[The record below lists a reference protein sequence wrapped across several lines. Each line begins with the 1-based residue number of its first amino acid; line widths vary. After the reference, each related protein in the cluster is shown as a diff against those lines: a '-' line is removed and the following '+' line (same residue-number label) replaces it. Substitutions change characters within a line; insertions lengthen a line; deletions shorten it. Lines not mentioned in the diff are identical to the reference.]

1 VPPAFNPPENPM
13 ARLAALLLTLIT
25 ILPLPA
31 MGDARFDAAAAK
43 AERLED
49 LRVFL
54 GRYIGS
60 CADPIERRTCE
71 ANVAAFRKSAGGK
84 TMVVRVTDA
93 AALVRAQPKGERVLL
108 LLTPFIDGGG
118 YALTRGAPTRQDAA
132 GNPLVD
138 FVPMEVALPPGVLEM
153 EFLSPFRAGAIE
165 LEIVFRPD
173 RAWKLK
179 RKGEPGWFEGLAA
192 RFLSLRVIN
201 ARDGSEIAA
210 KSW

>member
-1 VPPAFNPPENPM
+1 MRRNLALWLLS
-13 ARLAALLLTLIT
+13 LAAS
-25 ILPLPA
+25 LPLPA
-31 MGDARFDAAAAK
+31 AADARFEAAAAK

-54 GRYIGS
+54 GRYVGS
-60 CADPIERRTCE
+60 CTDPVERAPCE
-71 ANVAAFRKSAGGK
+71 SNVATFRKSAGGK
-84 TMVVRVTDA
+84 SWVVRIPDA
-93 AALVRAQPKGERVLL
+93 AALVKAQSRGERILI
-108 LLTPFIDGGG
+108 LLTPFVDGGG

-132 GNPLVD
+132 GNQLVD

-153 EFLSPFRAGAIE
+153 EFLSPFRSGAIE
-165 LEIVFRPD
+165 LEVVFRPE

-179 RKGEPGWFEGLAA
+179 RKGEPGYYEGLAA
-192 RFLSLRVIN
+192 RFLALRVLN

>member
-1 VPPAFNPPENPM
+1 M
-13 ARLAALLLTLIT
+13 ARIASLLALVLLSTL
-25 ILPLPA
+25 PFPA
-31 MGDARFDAAAAK
+31 DADERFDAAAAK

-54 GRYIGS
+54 EKYIGR
-60 CADPIERRTCE
+60 CTDPIERRTCE
-71 ANVAAFRKSAGGK
+71 GNVAAFRKAAGGK
-84 TMVVRVTDA
+84 SLVVRITDA
-93 AALVRAQPKGERVLL
+93 AGVFRTQPKGDRVVL

-118 YALTRGAPTRQDAA
+118 YALTKGAPTRQDAA
-132 GNPLVD
+132 GNPMVD
-138 FVPMEVALPPGVLEM
+138 LVPMEVRLPPGVMEM

-179 RKGEPGWFEGLAA
+179 RKGEPGFYEGLAA
-192 RFLSLRVIN
+192 RFLSLRVLN

-210 KSW
+210 RSW